1 MIRPTVLAVS
11 ILFAAACSSEATK
24 APPAAP
30 KELRFSVLPDFNKSK
45 LAENSKLLETFL
57 TKKLG
62 LPVRY
67 EPAND
72 YTASVNALIANK
84 VDFVW
89 LGGKTTVDALDA
101 GKGEV
106 RVLATRDVDLAF
118 KTYFIANKKVLDAGK
133 VKKVD
138 KLEDLKP
145 LAKELTFTFGD
156 CDSTSG
162 HLMPRHFLVLAG
174 IDPNKDW
181 KAEAGYQASGGHGA
195 TLKAVASG
203 AVDVGALNY
212 GYWDKASDEDKAN
225 APIVYTTP
233 GYVDY
238 AWVGHARIGE
248 PLLQKITEAFTKL
261 DKNNPEDKAILDAWG
276 AKENFQTAD
285 GKLWDS
291 IRKVRDSLPK
301 GFLK

>member
-1 MIRPTVLAVS
+1 MIRPSLLATCL
-11 ILFAAACSSEATK
+11 LFATACSSEVQKT
-24 APPAAP
+24 PAAQP
-30 KELRFSVLPDFNKSK
+30 QELRFSVLPDFNKSK
-45 LAENSKLLETFL
+45 LAETSKLLEAYL
-57 TKKLG
+57 TKQLG

-72 YTASVNALIANK
+72 YPAAVNALIANK

-101 GKGEV
+101 GQGQV

-156 CDSTSG
+156 RDSTSG

-248 PLLQKITEAFTKL
+248 PLLQKISEAFTKL
-261 DKNNPEDKAILDAWG
+261 DKNNPADKAILDAWG
-276 AKENFQTAD
+276 AKEKFQTAD